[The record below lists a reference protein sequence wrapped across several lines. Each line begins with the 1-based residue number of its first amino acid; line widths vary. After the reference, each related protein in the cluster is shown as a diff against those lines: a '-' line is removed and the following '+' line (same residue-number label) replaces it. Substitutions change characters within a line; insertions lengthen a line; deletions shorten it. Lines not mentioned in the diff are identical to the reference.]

1 MKLCLNGI
9 TIHVWNGVYPPSD
22 DTFLILDN
30 VKLNGKELVL
40 DVGTGTGILAIKYAL
55 EGCHVIGLD
64 INKKAIYN
72 ALFNAKIN
80 NVLDRVELICSD
92 AASSLRSYCDFDVI
106 LMNPPYLPSTGHPD
120 IDEPS
125 WNGGPNGISLT
136 LRIIRDIDR
145 LLAKDGRLYFIAS
158 SLSKYGTLISKLTSI
173 GFEVS
178 IIAKKK
184 FWFEELFLVEAKR
197 NAPY

>member
-30 VKLNGKELVL
+30 VKLDGKELVL

-92 AASSLRSYCDFDVI
+92 ATSSLRSYCDFDVI